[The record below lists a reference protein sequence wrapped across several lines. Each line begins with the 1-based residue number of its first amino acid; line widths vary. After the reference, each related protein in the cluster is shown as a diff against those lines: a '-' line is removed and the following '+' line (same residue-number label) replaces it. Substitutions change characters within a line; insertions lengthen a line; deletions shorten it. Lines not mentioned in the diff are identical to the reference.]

1 MSRALDALRD
11 LYPFRRRYDVIVL
24 DHDSFANA
32 RTMLP
37 DWCLFPYPGK
47 MVLGG
52 VPIIEGDKS
61 YIVEGGPLPEHPIVH
76 ML

>member
-1 MSRALDALRD
+1 MSRALDALCD

-24 DHDSFANA
+24 DHDSFAHA
-32 RTMLP
+32 RTFMP
-37 DWCLFPYPGK
+37 DLRFPSSG
-47 MVLGG
+47 VLSLGG

-61 YIVEGGPLPEHPIVH
+61 YIVEGGPLPEHPIVY